1 MKPVIIT
8 VIGKDRPGLVD
19 AVAKKVYQFGGNW
32 QGSSFAHM
40 AGQFA
45 GFVEVLVPAEQH
57 QALID
62 ALNTLDGLQV
72 QSQSVTDTLEQP
84 DEMLRIEVMGND
96 LAGIVQELTN
106 VLHGFNLNIL
116 HFAST
121 CESAPNWGSQ
131 MFKAQLR
138 VGVSADLDRDDLQ
151 EALEAVANDLV
162 VDITTTLS

>member
-96 LAGIVQELTN
+96 CAGIVQELTN

>member
-62 ALNTLDGLQV
+62 ALNALDGLQV
-72 QSQSVTDTLEQP
+72 QSQSVTDTQEHP

-96 LAGIVQELTN
+96 RSGIVQEITN
-106 VLHGFNLNIL
+106 VLNGFNLNIL

-162 VDITTTLS
+162 VDITTTVS

>member
-96 LAGIVQELTN
+96 RAGIVQELTN

-131 MFKAQLR
+131 MFKAQLC

>member
-1 MKPVIIT
+1 
-8 VIGKDRPGLVD
+8 
-19 AVAKKVYQFGGNW
+19 
-32 QGSSFAHM
+32 
-40 AGQFA
+40 
-45 GFVEVLVPAEQH
+45 
-57 QALID
+57 
-62 ALNTLDGLQV
+62 
-72 QSQSVTDTLEQP
+72 
-84 DEMLRIEVMGND
+84 MLRIEVMGND
-96 LAGIVQELTN
+96 RAGIVQELTN